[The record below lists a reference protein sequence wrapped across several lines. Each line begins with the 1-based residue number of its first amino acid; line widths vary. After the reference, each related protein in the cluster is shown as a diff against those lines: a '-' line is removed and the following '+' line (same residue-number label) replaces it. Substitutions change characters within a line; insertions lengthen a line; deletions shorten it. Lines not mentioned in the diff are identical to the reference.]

1 MKLWLALSLFIAV
14 AIAEPLRGRIF
25 NGRDANVGEA
35 PFMIQF
41 RQIAVGEAFAQH
53 FCGGENGTQSGRN

>member
-1 MKLWLALSLFIAV
+1 MKLLIVLSVLALVSADPV
-14 AIAEPLRGRIF
+14 RDRRIF

-41 RQIAVGEAFAQH
+41 RQIRVGESFAQH
-53 FCGGENGTQSGRN
+53 FCGGQFEDV